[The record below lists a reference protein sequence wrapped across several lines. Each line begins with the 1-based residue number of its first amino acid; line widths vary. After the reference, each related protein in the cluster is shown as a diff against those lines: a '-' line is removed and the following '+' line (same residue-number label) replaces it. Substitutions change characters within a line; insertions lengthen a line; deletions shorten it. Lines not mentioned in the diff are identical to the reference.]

1 MFREI
6 KVKEVEKE
14 KKEEKKEKFKS
25 ISPETDTTFEEAKA
39 FWDNMF
45 QLNGLG

>member
-14 KKEEKKEKFKS
+14 KKEEKKEEIKK
-25 ISPETDTTFEEAKA
+25 ISPETDMTIDAAKA
-39 FWDNMF
+39 FWNEMF